1 MKTLTFQ
8 IEKEASEAIEKKDG
22 HISSLMN
29 EIAYLQESFKV
40 DFEEQKLQH
49 ELREADLEIKLKRT

>member
-1 MKTLTFQ
+1 M
-8 IEKEASEAIEKKDG
+8 D
-22 HISSLMN
+22 
-29 EIAYLQESFKV
+29 EIKFLQDSYKV